1 MIEKKNF
8 PKILVVED
16 EAIVAYDLVL
26 MLEKY
31 GYPVCGKVLSGE
43 DALKH
48 MENEKPDMVFLDII
62 LAGGID
68 GIETGEIIRS
78 QYGIPFV
85 YITASTDHATLERA
99 KMTAPYGYI
108 SKPFS
113 ENDIYIAVE
122 TSIYKWQA
130 EQAVI
135 EKERWLRAVV
145 QGIGEAIISTG
156 YDGKISFIN
165 PVAEDLLQCSSEN
178 AAGKMLDEIFKY
190 ESSETEQY
198 EAEEAVVQGD
208 KFKVRIN
215 GASLIRPDSSRLPID
230 MTISSIVNDKNDF
243 EGSIILFSDI
253 RKRLEY
259 EDRIKSA
266 SHEWRTT
273 FDAIKDAV
281 FMLDKDGRVVRINEG
296 VTKLFKMDSENIVGK
311 TLWELFEENEYADL
325 MKEDFF
331 KVKAMNEKMNFEY
344 YIKNRWYNVSAH
356 QIVNRGSFDGVVVIS
371 SDITDDKVIEKELS
385 DYRNHL
391 EDLVEK
397 RTSELNDA
405 VHKAN
410 RANKAKSEFL
420 ANMSHELRTPLN
432 SIIGFAK
439 LMNLGGASAEESRR
453 YLDNI
458 LNSGNHLLRL
468 INDVIDISK
477 IEEGRFSL
485 SIERVDMVS
494 LLRASVEMIIYQ
506 ANQKN
511 ISVELMVGG
520 PFEVDADIKRIKQ
533 VHLNL
538 LSNAIKFTHENGRI
552 EIGIYAEDNCCVV
565 YVKDDGIG
573 IENDK
578 LDYIFQKFAQLDSS
592 MSRQNEGAG
601 LGLSITKNIIDSH
614 HGYIWVE
621 SEVGKGSIFKFKIPI
636 FQNME
641 G

>member
-8 PKILVVED
+8 PRILIVED

-26 MLEKY
+26 ILEKY
-31 GYPVCGKVLSGE
+31 GYQVCGKVLTGE
-43 DALKH
+43 EALNH
-48 MENEKPDMVFLDII
+48 VETEKPDMVFLDII
-62 LAGGID
+62 LAGKID

-78 QYGIPFV
+78 KYGIPFV

-99 KMTAPYGYI
+99 KMTAPYAYI

-122 TSIYKWQA
+122 TTIYKWQV
-130 EQAVI
+130 EQAII

-145 QGIGEAIISTG
+145 QGIGEGIISTG
-156 YDGKISFIN
+156 FDGKINFMN
-165 PVAEDLLQCSSEN
+165 HVAEDLLQC
-178 AAGKMLDEIFKY
+178 AAADAEGKNLDDIFKY
-190 ESSETEQY
+190 ESKETEQY

-215 GASLIRPDSSRLPID
+215 GASLIRSDSSRLPVD

-259 EDRIKSA
+259 EERIKSA
-266 SHEWRTT
+266 SYEWRIT

-281 FMLDKDGRVVRINEG
+281 FMLDKDGKVVRVNEG
-296 VTKLFKMDSENIVGK
+296 VARLFRMSVENIVGK

-325 MKEDFF
+325 MKDDFF

-344 YIKNRWYNVSAH
+344 FIKDRWYNVSAH
-356 QIVNRGSFDGVVVIS
+356 QIMNRGVFDGVVVIS
-371 SDITDDKVIEKELS
+371 SDITDDKMIEKELS

-397 RTSELNDA
+397 RTFELNDA
-405 VHKAN
+405 VDKAN

-439 LMNLGGASAEESRR
+439 LMNMGASSADESRR

-477 IEEGRFSL
+477 IEEGKFTL

-494 LLRASVEMIIYQ
+494 LLRSSVDMIAYQ

-511 ISVELMVGG
+511 ISVELSVGG

-533 VHLNL
+533 VLLNL
-538 LSNAIKFTHENGRI
+538 LSNALKFTHENGRI
-552 EIGIYAEDNCCVV
+552 EVGLYAEDNCCVI

-573 IENDK
+573 IELDK

-601 LGLSITKNIIDSH
+601 LGLSITKNIVNSH

-621 SEVGKGSIFKFKIPI
+621 SEIGKGSIFKFKIPI
-636 FQNME
+636 FQNTE

>member
-1 MIEKKNF
+1 
-8 PKILVVED
+8 
-16 EAIVAYDLVL
+16 
-26 MLEKY
+26 
-31 GYPVCGKVLSGE
+31 
-43 DALKH
+43 
-48 MENEKPDMVFLDII
+48 
-62 LAGGID
+62 
-68 GIETGEIIRS
+68 
-78 QYGIPFV
+78 
-85 YITASTDHATLERA
+85 
-99 KMTAPYGYI
+99 
-108 SKPFS
+108 
-113 ENDIYIAVE
+113 
-122 TSIYKWQA
+122 
-130 EQAVI
+130 
-135 EKERWLRAVV
+135 
-145 QGIGEAIISTG
+145 
-156 YDGKISFIN
+156 
-165 PVAEDLLQCSSEN
+165 PVAEDLLQCSSDD
-178 AAGKMLDEIFKY
+178 AIGKTLDEIFKY
-190 ESSETEQY
+190 ESNDAEQY

-215 GASLIRPDSSRLPID
+215 GAFLIRPDSSRLPVD

-296 VTKLFKMDSENIVGK
+296 VTKLFKMESENIVGK
-311 TLWELFEENEYADL
+311 TLWDLFEENEYSDL
-325 MKEDFF
+325 MKQDFF
-331 KVKAMNEKMNFEY
+331 KVKSMNEKMNFEY

-356 QIVNRGSFDGVVVIS
+356 QINNRGSFDGIVVIS
-371 SDITDDKVIEKELS
+371 SDITDDKTLEKELS

-397 RTSELNDA
+397 RTAELNDA
-405 VHKAN
+405 VDKAN

-439 LMNLGGASAEESRR
+439 LMNLGGTSVEDSMR
-453 YLDNI
+453 YLNNI

-477 IEEGRFSL
+477 IEEGRFTL

-494 LLRASVEMIIYQ
+494 LLRNTVEMIVYQ

-511 ISVELMVGG
+511 ISVELSVGG

-533 VHLNL
+533 VLLNL
-538 LSNAIKFTHENGRI
+538 LSNAIKFSHENGRI
-552 EIGIYAEDNCCVV
+552 EVGIYAEDNCCVV

-621 SEVGKGSIFKFKIPI
+621 SEIGKGSIFKFKIPI